1 MDEVKRAIF
10 AALMNAAAEI
20 VIGTRKVVYVCGK
33 RFHHPKNRLLIL
45 S

>member
-20 VIGTRKVVYVCGK
+20 VIGTKVVYVCGK